1 MDKTKI
7 ITLESYNKNKQ
18 NKKNFYYVAQIKK
31 SLKYYNISKIP
42 KGKKKELETLL
53 ITYFEN
59 LNSYSI
65 YTKEILT
72 IQNTFRNYNNN
83 KKIKTQGPG
92 IINKHKCQNHE
103 DFYTLDNINEIEDK
117 YFFSYDQHGHIY
129 FFDIRSFHKLI
140 NADCKNPY
148 TREDI
153 PKYAIESFKHRQLE
167 LKTNNIIIEEI
178 ETPQLTKDQLFNAK
192 VISIFQKIDLLNVSA
207 SGTDTKW
214 FTDLNIL
221 QLKILYKVLED
232 IWNYRAELS
241 LTKKKEIVPNNDMFP
256 IHVNDIYYITK
267 KRKLQK
273 IILKE
278 MDKLVSSS
286 PNNDDRMTGAYFI
299 LTALVEVSPQCMESL
314 PWLIQQS

>member
-18 NKKNFYYVAQIKK
+18 NKKNFYYVEQIKN
-31 SLKYYNISKIP
+31 SLKYYYISKSL
-42 KGKKKELETLL
+42 KRKKKELEILL
-53 ITYFEN
+53 FTFFEN
-59 LNSYSI
+59 LNSYSK
-65 YTKEILT
+65 YTKEIIT
-72 IQNTFRNYNNN
+72 IQNIFRKYHIN

-92 IINKHKCQNHE
+92 IIQKQKCQNHE
-103 DFYTLDNINEIEDK
+103 DFYTLDNINDIEDK
-117 YFFSYDQHGHIY
+117 YFFSYEKYGHIY

-140 NADCKNPY
+140 NTDCKNPY

-153 PKYAIESFKHRQLE
+153 PKYAIESFKNRQLE
-167 LKTNNIIIEEI
+167 LKKNNIIIEEI
-178 ETPQLTKDQLFNAK
+178 ETPELTKDQLFNSK

-221 QLKILYKVLED
+221 QLNILYKVLED

-241 LTKKKEIVPNNDMFP
+241 LSKKKEIVPTNDMFL

-273 IILKE
+273 I
-278 MDKLVSSS
+278 
-286 PNNDDRMTGAYFI
+286 AYK
-299 LTALVEVSPQCMESL
+299 TNENQ
-314 PWLIQQS
+314 

>member
-18 NKKNFYYVAQIKK
+18 NKKTFYYLEQIKK

-42 KGKKKELETLL
+42 KGKKKELENVL

-65 YTKEILT
+65 YTKEIIT
-72 IQNTFRNYNNN
+72 IQNAFRKYNNN
-83 KKIKTQGPG
+83 KKIKTQGLG
-92 IINKHKCQNHE
+92 IINKHKCQNQE

-140 NADCKNPY
+140 NNDCKNPY

-153 PKYAIESFKHRQLE
+153 PKYAIDSFKLRQLE
-167 LKTNNIIIEEI
+167 FKTNNIIIHEI
-178 ETPQLTKDQLFNAK
+178 ETPQLTKEQIFNSK
-192 VISIFQKIDLLNVSA
+192 VIDMFQKIDVLNVSA
-207 SGTDTKW
+207 GGTDPKW

-232 IWNYRAELS
+232 IWNYRAQLS
-241 LTKKKEIVPNNDMFP
+241 LSKKKEIVPNNDMFA
-256 IHVNDIYYITK
+256 IHINDIHIITK
-267 KRKLQK
+267 KRKIQK
-273 IILKE
+273 IIIKE

-299 LTALVEVSPQCMESL
+299 LTALVEVSPQCMEAL

>member
-18 NKKNFYYVAQIKK
+18 NKKNFYYVEQIKN
-31 SLKYYNISKIP
+31 SLKYYTISKTP
-42 KGKKKELETLL
+42 KGKKKDLETLL

-65 YTKEILT
+65 YTKEIIT
-72 IQNTFRNYNNN
+72 IQNTFRKYNNN
-83 KKIKTQGPG
+83 KKIKTQGLG
-92 IINKHKCQNHE
+92 IINKHKCQNQE
-103 DFYTLDNINEIEDK
+103 DFYTLDNINDIEDK

-140 NADCKNPY
+140 NNDCKNPY
-148 TREDI
+148 TRENI
-153 PKYAIESFKHRQLE
+153 PKYAIDSFKNRQLE
-167 LKTNNIIIEEI
+167 LKNNNIIIEDFEI
-178 ETPQLTKDQLFNAK
+178 PELTKEQRFNEK
-192 VISIFQKIDLLNVSA
+192 VITIFQKIDVLNVSA
-207 SGTDTKW
+207 GGTDTKW
-214 FTDLNIL
+214 FTELNIV

-241 LTKKKEIVPNNDMFP
+241 LNKKKEIVPNNDMFE

-267 KRKLQK
+267 KRKIQK
-273 IILKE
+273 IILTE

-286 PNNDDRMTGAYFI
+286 QNNEDKMTGAYFI
-299 LTALVEVSPQCMESL
+299 LTALVEVSPKCMEAL
-314 PWLIQQS
+314 PWLIQS

>member
-1 MDKTKI
+1 M
-7 ITLESYNKNKQ
+7 N
-18 NKKNFYYVAQIKK
+18 
-31 SLKYYNISKIP
+31 
-42 KGKKKELETLL
+42 
-53 ITYFEN
+53 
-59 LNSYSI
+59 
-65 YTKEILT
+65 
-72 IQNTFRNYNNN
+72 
-83 KKIKTQGPG
+83 
-92 IINKHKCQNHE
+92 
-103 DFYTLDNINEIEDK
+103 
-117 YFFSYDQHGHIY
+117 
-129 FFDIRSFHKLI
+129 IRSFHKLI
-140 NADCKNPY
+140 NTDCKNPY

-153 PKYAIESFKHRQLE
+153 PKYAIESFKNRQLE
-167 LKTNNIIIEEI
+167 LKKNNIIIEEI
-178 ETPQLTKDQLFNAK
+178 ETPELTKDQLFNSK

-221 QLKILYKVLED
+221 QLNILYKVLED

-241 LTKKKEIVPNNDMFP
+241 LSKKKEIVPTNDMFL

-286 PNNDDRMTGAYFI
+286 LNNEDRMTGAYFI
-299 LTALVEVSPQCMESL
+299 LTALVEVSPECMQAL